1 MSMVLFP
8 PSVLAQMRAL
18 NEANLPHSCQVLES
32 TTTKAEGGTH
42 VESWTPVGVYPARMT
57 PVSQDEQVVADQA
70 TGAAQWRVA
79 LPAGTPV
86 DVKHRLVVSGI
97 DAAGVGWVKTLDVI
111 AVAGPRAGEMM
122 RTVIGLE
129 AWFSTLVPVPPDL
142 TPLALVEL
150 LDGVFVADADQGTAP
165 SGYIVSDGAGGFE
178 IDTEATSGYDVIL
191 VDGRPTVEVP

>member
-1 MSMVLFP
+1 MVLFP
-8 PSVLAQMRAL
+8 PSVLAEMRAL

-32 TTTKAEGGTH
+32 TSTKAEGGTR
-42 VESWTPVGVYPARMT
+42 VESWEPVGVYAARMT
-57 PVSQDEQVVADQA
+57 PVSQAEQVVADQT

-86 DVKHRLVVSGI
+86 VTANRLVVSGI

-129 AWFSTLVPVPPDL
+129 AWFSTLIPVPPEL
-142 TPLALVEL
+142 SPLSLVEL
-150 LDGVFVADADQGTAP
+150 LDGVFVADADQDAEP
-165 SGYIVSDGAGGFE
+165 SGYMVSDGAGGFE
-178 IDTEATSGYDVIL
+178 IDTEASSGYDVIL